1 MRRLLKSWWFL
12 TITLA
17 LVLIL
22 LLTLGLP
29 LFVAFLR
36 PLWVRILLGLLV
48 ASVWAVLAFLRVRRA
63 RRASAAIAAELAGPN
78 AADEESRALAAR
90 MKEAL
95 AALRGASGKRRDYL
109 YSRPWYVIIG
119 PPGAGKTTALLNS
132 GLRFPFAE
140 QAMKG
145 VGGTRNLDFWFAD
158 EAALVDTAGR
168 YTTQDSDHAVDS
180 GGWASF
186 LSLLKKHRPLQPVN
200 GIIVA
205 ISVDEL
211 VRSDRAAIDAHSA
224 AVMRRLREIRTTLE
238 VTAPVYVLLTKADLL
253 AGFVEYFDD
262 LDFEGRRAVLGA
274 TLPFAAGK
282 ADPAALAKAFDDM
295 AQAVA
300 DRQAKRLFEEVDA
313 TRRSLLLGFPAQLQS
328 LRARLMRFLEGAFVS
343 GESGGM
349 LRGFYLTSGV
359 QEGAPLDRILS
370 AMADVYDRP
379 RQAQAGA
386 SGKAYFLNRLLTNV
400 LFEEA
405 GLVQMD
411 PRARTRQRARLAGLI
426 GLIAFASFIT
436 VAAWGVSFA
445 GNRNLQDESL
455 VAATSLRQQI
465 RDSGIDT
472 VEVRE
477 GDPDLRQALPV
488 LNALRS
494 LPQGYAAR
502 QAGGAP
508 MSMRFGLFQAG
519 LSRQSEEAYRNGLR
533 RIMLPRL
540 LLRLEKYLRAN
551 AGNAM
556 ALYERHQLGAA
567 AHAELLE
574 HRADAIVRGA
584 HAQPQFL
591 GDLLLAAL
599 LLGGQRP
606 GKLDTAAI
614 ESWIVADWAREVY
627 PGSDSASERRELQ
640 GHLKALLADENLAA
654 GWAGRTPPIDG
665 NLVQS
670 ARNVVQTLSLGERAY
685 AIMRQKAASA
695 GPPWRLANF
704 LRQGETAAFAD
715 ANAVYS
721 LEVPY
726 FFTRPGFEKTYTLAL
741 ATVQRDVEA
750 DAWVLASDAE
760 SVRTDIGNVRQAVAG
775 LYAGEYIAAWE
786 RVVTAMKPADY
797 FNNLT
802 AYGAF
807 TKSPSPLKVVLLELR
822 RNSSFEGGVAGAT
835 GRVVNQRLARSRS
848 GTFIQDMRAGRETG
862 LDAGGQISSYFA
874 ELHDYVGDGKGQAPI
889 DDFILAVKQAGAA
902 IQAARSGAS
911 VGGSDSLQ
919 AAMAQALANVQ
930 TAAATSAPPQLKPF
944 LDAATKGGAAA
955 QVSTATG
962 AVTSAYAEAVVPA
975 CREVAQERYPFFATS
990 GEDAGTVDVMR
1001 VFGTTGIIET
1011 FVQQRL
1017 VPLMERSGPLWRW
1030 RSDTPVTA
1038 SFTPATPEEFAKAA
1052 QVRDLLAAGLPL
1064 KVAVERMSADTASI
1078 ELSSGT
1084 TTQRLDRDS
1093 PGPKALSWSA
1103 QGTPEAYI
1111 AFQPQTADAPPVR
1124 LEAEGPWALFR
1135 LFDKAEKQNAGERSI
1150 KATFRSGNQW
1160 ATLRVILPNERNPF
1174 SRGGLWSFR
1183 CPLSL

>member
-36 PLWVRILLGLLV
+36 PMWVRILLGLLV
-48 ASVWAVLAFLRVRRA
+48 AAVWALLAFLRVRRA
-63 RRASAAIAAELAGPN
+63 RRASAAIAAELAAPS

-95 AALRGASGKRRDYL
+95 GTLRGASGRRDYL

-145 VGGTRNLDFWFAD
+145 LGGTRNLDFWFAD

-211 VRSDRAAIDAHSA
+211 IRSDRAAIDAHAA

-238 VTAPVYVLLTKADLL
+238 VAAPVYVLLTKADLL

-262 LDFEGRRAVLGA
+262 LDFEGRRAVLGS

-282 ADPAALAKAFDDM
+282 PDSAALAKAFDEM

-313 TRRSLLLGFPAQLQS
+313 SRRSLLLGFPAQLQS

-343 GESGGM
+343 GESGAM

-379 RQAQAGA
+379 REARPGA
-386 SGKAYFLNRLLTNV
+386 AGKAYFLNRLLANV

-426 GLIAFASFIT
+426 GLIAFTSLIT
-436 VAAWGVSFA
+436 LGAWGVSFA
-445 GNRNLQDESL
+445 RNRTLQDQSL
-455 VAATSLRQQI
+455 AAATEVRQQI
-465 RDSGIDT
+465 KDSRIDT

-477 GDPDLRQALPV
+477 DDPDLRQALPI

-508 MSMRFGLFQAG
+508 LSMRFGLFQAG
-519 LSRQSEEAYRNGLR
+519 LSRQSEEAYREGLR

-540 LLRLEKYLRAN
+540 LLRLEKYLRGH
-551 AGNAM
+551 AGDAM
-556 ALYERHQLGAA
+556 ALYEPLK
-567 AHAELLE
+567 
-574 HRADAIVRGA
+574 VY
-584 HAQPQFL
+584 
-591 GDLLLAAL
+591 L

-614 ESWIVADWAREVY
+614 ESWIVSDWAREVY
-627 PGSDSASERRELQ
+627 PGADSGPERQELRE
-640 GHLKALLADENLAA
+640 HLKVLLADENLAS

-670 ARNVVQTLSLGERAY
+670 ARNVVQTLALGERAY

-704 LRQGETAAFAD
+704 LRAGETAAFAD
-715 ANAVYS
+715 ADAVYA

-726 FFTRPGFEKTYTLAL
+726 FFTRPGFEKTYTLGL

-750 DAWVLASDAE
+750 DAWVLGSEAE
-760 SVRTDIGNVRQAVAG
+760 SVRTDISNVRQAVAG

-786 RVVTAMKPADY
+786 RVVAAMKPADY

-822 RNSSFEGGVAGAT
+822 RNTSFQGGVAGAT
-835 GRVVNQRLARSRS
+835 GRVVNQRLGRSRT
-848 GTFIQDMRAGRETG
+848 GTFIQDMRQGREMG

-874 ELHDYVGDGKGQAPI
+874 ELHEYVGDGKGQAPI
-889 DDFILAVKQAGAA
+889 DDFVQAVKQAGAA
-902 IQAARSGAS
+902 VQAARQGAS
-911 VGGSDSLQ
+911 VSGSDSLQ
-919 AAMAQALANVQ
+919 AAMSQAVANVRM
-930 TAAATSAPPQLKPF
+930 AAAIGAPPQLKAF

-962 AVTSAYAEAVVPA
+962 AVTSAYASTILPA

-1001 VFGTTGIIET
+1001 VFGTMGVIDT
-1011 FVQQRL
+1011 FLQQRL
-1017 VPLMERSGPLWRW
+1017 APLMERSGPLWRW
-1030 RSDTPVTA
+1030 RSETPVTA
-1038 SFTPATPEEFAKAA
+1038 GFDPATPEEFAKAA

-1064 KVAVERMSADTASI
+1064 KVAVERMSAETASI
-1078 ELSSGT
+1078 EISSGT

-1093 PGPKALSWSA
+1093 AGPKALSWSA

-1111 AFQPQTADAPPVR
+1111 AFQPLAPDAAQVR
-1124 LEAEGPWALFR
+1124 IEAEGPWALFR
-1135 LFDKAEKQNAGERSI
+1135 LFDKAEKQNSGERSI
-1150 KATFRSGNQW
+1150 KATFRSGTQW
-1160 ATLRVILPNERNPF
+1160 ATLRIILPGEHNPF
-1174 SRGGLWSFR
+1174 GRGGLWSFR
-1183 CPLSL
+1183 CPLAL

>member
-17 LVLIL
+17 LILIL

-29 LFVAFLR
+29 LFVPFLR
-36 PLWVRILLGLLV
+36 PLWLRILLGLLV
-48 ASVWAVLAFLRVRRA
+48 AATWSGLAFLRVRKA
-63 RRASAAIAAELAGPN
+63 RRASAAIIAELTGPS

-90 MKEAL
+90 MKEGL
-95 AALRGASGKRRDYL
+95 TALRGASGKKRDYL

-132 GLRFPFAE
+132 GLRFPFSE

-158 EAALVDTAGR
+158 EAALIDTAGR
-168 YTTQDSDHAVDS
+168 YTTQDSDYAVDS
-180 GGWASF
+180 GGWARF

-211 VRSDRAAIDAHSA
+211 IRSDRAAIDAHAA

-238 VTAPVYVLLTKADLL
+238 VSAPVYVLLTKADLL

-274 TLPFAAGK
+274 TLPFTAGK
-282 ADPAALAKAFDDM
+282 ADSAALAKAFDGM
-295 AQAVA
+295 TQAIA

-313 TRRSLLLGFPAQLQS
+313 SRRSLLLGFPAQLQS

-343 GESGGM
+343 AESGGM

-370 AMADVYDRP
+370 AVADVYDRP
-379 RQAQAGA
+379 RQAQAGV

-411 PRARTRQRARLAGLI
+411 PRARTRQRARLAGLL
-426 GLIAFASFIT
+426 GLIAFVSF
-436 VAAWGVSFA
+436 VSLGAWGVSFA
-445 GNRNLQDESL
+445 RNRAFQDQTL
-455 VAATSLRQQI
+455 AAAAEVRQQI
-465 RDSGIDT
+465 KDSGIDT

-477 GDPDLRQALPV
+477 GDPDLRHALPI
-488 LNALRS
+488 LNALRAM
-494 LPQGYAAR
+494 PQGYAVR
-502 QAGGAP
+502 QSGGAP
-508 MSMRFGLFQAG
+508 LSMRFGLFQSS
-519 LSRQSEEAYRNGLR
+519 LSRESEEAYREGLR
-533 RIMLPRL
+533 RIMLPRM
-540 LLRLEKYLRAN
+540 LLRLEKYLQAN
-551 AGNAM
+551 AGDAM
-556 ALYERHQLGAA
+556 ALYEPLK
-567 AHAELLE
+567 
-574 HRADAIVRGA
+574 VY
-584 HAQPQFL
+584 
-591 GDLLLAAL
+591 L

-606 GKLDTAAI
+606 GKLDTGAI
-614 ESWIVADWAREVY
+614 ESWVTADWAREVY
-627 PGSDSASERRELQ
+627 PGADSAPERGQLRE
-640 GHLKALLADENLAA
+640 HLKVLLADENMAA
-654 GWAGRTPPIDG
+654 GWAGRKPPLDA

-685 AIMRQKAASA
+685 AIMRQKAATA

-704 LRQGETAAFAD
+704 LRAGETAAFTD
-715 ANAVYS
+715 SNAVYA

-726 FFTRPGFEKTYTLAL
+726 FFTRPGFEKSYTLGL

-750 DAWVLASDAE
+750 DAWVLGSDAE
-760 SVRTDIGNVRQAVAG
+760 SVRTDIGNVRQAVTG
-775 LYAGEYIAAWE
+775 LYASEYIAAWE
-786 RVVTAMKPADY
+786 RVVAAMKPADY
-797 FNNLT
+797 FNNLM

-822 RNSSFEGGVAGAT
+822 RNTSFEGGVAGAT
-835 GRVVNQRLARSRS
+835 GRLVNQRLARSRS

-862 LDAGGQISSYFA
+862 LDAGGQIASYFA

-889 DDFILAVKQAGAA
+889 DDFVLAVKQAGSAV
-902 IQAARSGAS
+902 QAARSGAS

-919 AAMAQALANVQ
+919 AAMSQAVANVRM
-930 TAAATSAPPQLKPF
+930 AAAIAAPPQLKAF

-962 AVTSAYAEAVVPA
+962 AVTTAYAQAILPA

-990 GEDAGTVDVMR
+990 REDAGTVDVMR
-1001 VFGTTGIIET
+1001 AFGTTGIIES

-1017 VPLMERSGPLWRW
+1017 APLMDRSGPLWRW
-1030 RSDTPVTA
+1030 RSDTPVT
-1038 SFTPATPEEFAKAA
+1038 SGFDPATPEEFAKAA
-1052 QVRDLLAAGLPL
+1052 QVRDLLAAGLSL

-1093 PGPKALSWSA
+1093 PGPKALSWSP
-1103 QGTPEAYI
+1103 QGTPEAYV
-1111 AFQPQTADAPPVR
+1111 AFQPVTADAPPVR

-1135 LFDKAEKQNAGERSI
+1135 LLDKAEKQNAGERSI
-1150 KATFRSGNQW
+1150 KATFRSGTQW
-1160 ATLRVILPNERNPF
+1160 ATLQITLPGERNPF